1 MKRFFLPVL
10 LMLSLGSCA
19 LLAPPVAPAPPVTDP
34 GSAAVSLT
42 PAEGYKIARFD
53 AGKLDA
59 PTVKLTLSGTGL
71 AVNDASCKATGGKLV
86 CDIGTVK
93 AGAGYVLPARG
104 VVKVEADYTRPG
116 DPTVYKL
123 ATD

>member
-19 LLAPPVAPAPPVTDP
+19 LLAPPAAPAPPVTDP
-34 GSAAVSLT
+34 GGAALSLKA
-42 PAEGYKIARFD
+42 AEGYKVVRFD

-59 PTVKLTLSGTGL
+59 QTVKLTLSGTGL
-71 AVNDASCKATGGKLV
+71 AVNDATCTATGGKLV
-86 CDIGTVK
+86 CKIGTIK
-93 AGAGYVLPARG
+93 ADAGYVLPARG
-104 VVKVEADYTRPG
+104 VAKVEAEYTRPG

-123 ATD
+123 AAD

>member
-1 MKRFFLPVL
+1 MV
-10 LMLSLGSCA
+10 
-19 LLAPPVAPAPPVTDP
+19 
-34 GSAAVSLT
+34 
-42 PAEGYKIARFD
+42 RFD

-59 PTVKLTLSGTGL
+59 TVKLTLSGTGL

-86 CDIGTVK
+86 CEIGPVK

-104 VVKVEADYTRPG
+104 VAKVEAEYTRPG